1 MIMLQPLKELENF
14 YNNND
19 PWNYE
24 TNADDIRRKSIILS
38 EIPERKYENVLDIG
52 CGHGFITREL
62 PGKKIIGVDVP
73 ANAITQAKLNHSKQH
88 NKNNIDFT
96 QSSIF
101 ELNSHISGVYDL
113 IVITGVLYPQY
124 IGEAKSLIY
133 KIVDRFLAND
143 GILLCSHINEWYT
156 LRFPYLM
163 LENYYFEYRE
173 YTQCLEVYVK

>member
-1 MIMLQPLKELENF
+1 MLQPLEELEKF
-14 YNNND
+14 YNDDD
-19 PWNYE
+19 PWSYE
-24 TNADDIRRKSIILS
+24 TNFDDIRRKNIILS

-62 PGKKIIGVDVP
+62 PGKRIIGVDIST
-73 ANAITQAKLNHSKQH
+73 NAIAQANSNQ
-88 NKNNIDFT
+88 NKGQNKKNIDFT

-101 ELNSHISGVYDL
+101 ELNAHIFGVYDL
-113 IVITGVLYPQY
+113 IIITGVLYPQY
-124 IGEAKSLIY
+124 IGEAKSLVY
-133 KIVDRFLAND
+133 NIVDRFLADN
-143 GILLCSHINEWYT
+143 GILVCSHINEWYK

>member
-1 MIMLQPLKELENF
+1 MIMLQPLEELEKF
-14 YNNND
+14 YNDDD
-19 PWNYE
+19 PWSYE
-24 TNADDIRRKSIILS
+24 TNFDDIRRKNIILS
-38 EIPERKYENVLDIG
+38 EIPERNYENVLDIG

-62 PGKKIIGVDVP
+62 PGKRIVGVDIS
-73 ANAITQAKLNHSKQH
+73 ANAIAQAKSHQSNRH
-88 NKNNIDFT
+88 NKKNIAFSK
-96 QSSIF
+96 SSIF
-101 ELNSHISGVYDL
+101 ELNSHIFGVYDL

-124 IGEAKSLIY
+124 IGESKSLIY

-143 GILLCSHINEWYT
+143 GILVCSHINEWYT